1 MYVRKFVELDSI
13 SLKKPLAIVG
23 LPGIANVGRI
33 AVETLIKLLD
43 AEPVLDFY
51 SSDFP
56 PRVFVKDGIT
66 HFPKSSIHLYHAA
79 PDEPHD
85 IFVLSA
91 DFQPSSTAG
100 VFEYADFFVKEMV
113 NMNVREMYA
122 LAAYE
127 QGYEEFFG
135 SYPSPS
141 RVYVSASSEELLG
154 RLSGKEGVVT
164 TKEGLINGANG
175 FIPVWAAT
183 MYDMEGACLLG
194 ETLGIIKFDYRA
206 AKRVLEMMADIAG
219 LTLDLSVIDD
229 NVSQVVQFIEWA
241 RSEMAQKGPYFQ
253 GEESPDF
260 KGSDRYIG

>member
-1 MYVRKFVELDSI
+1 MYVRRFVDVDSS
-13 SLKKPLAIVG
+13 SLKNPLAIVG

-33 AVETLIKLLD
+33 AVETLTRLLE
-43 AEPVLDFY
+43 AEHIMDFY

-56 PRVFVKDGIT
+56 PRVFVRDGIM
-66 HFPKSSIHLYHAA
+66 HFPKSSVHLYRAA

-85 IFVLSA
+85 IFTLTA
-91 DFQPSSTAG
+91 DFQPTSSAG
-100 VFEYADFFVKEMV
+100 VFEYADFFVQEMI
-113 NMNVREMYA
+113 NLNVREVYA

-127 QGYEEFFG
+127 QGYEEFFS
-135 SYPSPS
+135 SYPAPS
-141 RVYVSASSEELLG
+141 RVYVSASSEDLLERIAG
-154 RLSGKEGVVT
+154 HDGAVT
-164 TKEGLINGANG
+164 TREGLINGANG

-206 AKRVLEMMADIAG
+206 AKRVLEIMANLAG
-219 LTLDLSVIDD
+219 LTADLSIIDD

-241 RSEMAQKGPYFQ
+241 RNEIAQKGSYFE
-253 GEESPDF
+253 GSESTDF